1 MAHVWRISR
10 DGGKK
15 AGQARPELF
24 SLLREAH
31 GFGFPAL
38 FSPHCNCL
46 ESSWACCRGALTL
59 NLLFI
64 TPLPPPHPPHP
75 RPSKVAW
82 WESRDKKMEIDFY
95 WAGKQKASFRPCG

>member
-1 MAHVWRISR
+1 MGARR
-10 DGGKK
+10 
-15 AGQARPELF
+15 QARPGLSSFLF
-24 SLLREAH
+24 CEKPMDLAFLH
-31 GFGFPAL
+31 FFP
-38 FSPHCNCL
+38 PHCNCL

-64 TPLPPPHPPHP
+64 TLLTPH
-75 RPSKVAW
+75 PSKVAW